1 MSKVLTCKCKWCRA
15 QMHTRDGSST
25 MRHAGRKIR
34 RMANADVKRMVR
46 TGDFEATIRDRIS
59 VPPIA

>member
-1 MSKVLTCKCKWCRA
+1 
-15 QMHTRDGSST
+15 MHTRDGSST